1 MQESFSISRHHGHH
15 HHDHTHE
22 HARGGGPGPGEYA
35 PALVEFRRSGL
46 TESVH
51 RGAIA
56 VCTPD
61 GRRSKGLGHPAM
73 PTFMRSAAKP
83 LQALPLITSGAAQ
96 RFGLS
101 PAELAATC
109 GSLNG
114 EDFQIEAVTSI
125 LAKAGLGTDL
135 LDCGA
140 AWPLHRATYKAM
152 QKAGTKP
159 TALHNPCAGKH
170 AAMLVLCAFYG
181 WPTED
186 YLSGRHPAQKL
197 ILDTVAL
204 MSGYPKEQIGI
215 GVDGCGAPVF
225 RMPLV
230 AMAGAY
236 ARLAAP
242 EQAGLEPDMAE
253 AIKELMAACLEH
265 PEMIAGTGR
274 ICTRIMQA
282 APGVVLAKAG
292 SEGSYALALP
302 EQGLGV
308 ALNIEDGGLRALGPA
323 VTEILHELGILDHET
338 LEGPLADLRRP
349 QISNHRGEKVCTL
362 SAVFGL

>member
-1 MQESFSISRHHGHH
+1 MQESFSIYRHHGHH
-15 HHDHTHE
+15 HHDHSHE

-61 GRRSKGLGHPAM
+61 GRRTRGLGHPAM

-83 LQALPLITSGAAQ
+83 LQALPLITSGAA
-96 RFGLS
+96 RRYGLTQ
-101 PAELAATC
+101 AELAATC

-114 EDFQIEAVTSI
+114 EDFQIQAVKSI
-125 LAKAGLGTDL
+125 LGKAGLEPDI
-135 LDCGA
+135 LDCGPS
-140 AWPLHRATYKAM
+140 WPLHKATYKAM
-152 QKAGTKP
+152 QAAREKP
-159 TALHNPCAGKH
+159 TPLHNPCAGKH
-170 AAMLVLCAFYG
+170 AAMLVLCAFHG

-186 YLSGRHPAQKL
+186 YLTNRHPVQKL
-197 ILDTVAL
+197 ILDTVAV
-204 MSGYPKEQIGI
+204 MTAYPREQIGV

-225 RMPLV
+225 RLPLV

-242 EQAGLEPDMAE
+242 DKSGLEPELAQ
-253 AIKELMAACLEH
+253 AARELMEACLAH
-265 PEMIAGTGR
+265 PEMIAGDGR

-302 EQGLGV
+302 GQGLGV

-323 VTEILHELGILDHET
+323 VTETLHELGILGHAA
-338 LEGPLADLRRP
+338 LEGPLADLHRP
-349 QISNHRGEKVCTL
+349 QISNHRGDKVCTL
-362 SAVFGL
+362 HAVFGL

>member
-15 HHDHTHE
+15 HHDHSHE

-61 GRRSKGLGHPAM
+61 GRRTKGLGHPAM

-96 RFGLS
+96 RYGLG

-135 LDCGA
+135 LDCGPS
-140 AWPLHRATYKAM
+140 WPLHRATYKAM
-152 QKAGTKP
+152 QAAGEGP
-159 TALHNPCAGKH
+159 TPLHNPCAGKH
-170 AAMLVLCAFYG
+170 AAMLVLCAFYD

-186 YLSGRHPAQKL
+186 YLSGRHPVQKL

-204 MSGYPKEQIGI
+204 MSSYPKEQIGI

-242 EQAGLEPDMAE
+242 EQAGLEPEMAE
-253 AIKELMAACLEH
+253 AVGQLMAVCLAH

-308 ALNIEDGGLRALGPA
+308 ALNIEDGGLRALGPV
-323 VTEILHELGILDHET
+323 VTETLHELGILGHET
-338 LEGPLADLRRP
+338 LEGPLADLHRP

-362 SAVFGL
+362 HAVFEL